1 MTFLKT
7 VQGHQ
12 NSFIKKNFFKFK
24 GLYIIVLVCIGFFV
38 VVFQNC
44 KSDTVST
51 SKTSQPGDSGSSLS
65 YERGYIIA
73 HLPSEGEGMSKD
85 KFDLNTDVH
94 LKMKHVHPDA
104 NNFKWSVTRGFESIV
119 DSQTKNQNKY
129 QHRFTQIGSYTVLAT
144 AYQGGRLL
152 TSSNKQIVIG
162 AECPL
167 DNILEIELQSGS
179 FTSDSS
185 VTLTLRDASDFTD
198 IAWKVT
204 LPSSPSKQDFNGATL
219 TVDLT
224 GESSGSLIIEVSAVD
239 SAGCLVYR
247 KKELQVTENLQP
259 YINPFQI
266 TDDGQEV
273 AVTLENNDIYKY
285 RRPQGNT
292 QMLNLDI
299 KNTDRCE
306 FQVDRKERSSI
317 SCQGAIDISLS
328 SNTECQETLVNIFL
342 EDQADSSYQS
352 YQYYNYCPANNK
364 ICYFGSIEGRMGQH
378 FCSKSLALASRGDQ
392 RPDLVTDRSID
403 GQCDNSRKNGCVTG
417 EANDGAIAD
426 TEEFYLWHCV
436 GINKGETATDCRKR
450 IPINGQCD
458 NSKRNSCL
466 VGQVNDEA
474 SADTI
479 EFYKWH
485 CEGEHGG
492 RTASNCKKGKP
503 LNGVCNNNVKY
514 RCSIGTPNPTAVKN
528 TKTHYKWKCN
538 GKNGG
543 RISGTCQV
551 GVEVRGACDNSRRN
565 GCRIGTAN
573 AGAVADTS
581 AYYRWKC
588 NGKNGGESS
597 GTCQISKPADGQ
609 CDNTRRNGCQ
619 SGTAN
624 DGVVADTNVY
634 YRWRCDGNGGQNSGT
649 CQMRKQVRGQCD
661 NTRRNGCQAGTAN
674 ARAVADTTV
683 YYRWRCE
690 GQNGG
695 GNSGTCQ
702 IRTSVNGQCDNSRRN
717 GCLTGTSNARAVAD
731 TSTHYKWHCVG
742 LRGGQTATSCQR
754 PRQIRGQCD
763 NSRRNGCRTGTAND
777 GVVADT
783 STYYRWRCDGSGG
796 RNSGTCQINKPPQP
810 QQIRGQCNNSLRN
823 GCQAGTA
830 NAEVIAD
837 TGTYYR
843 WRCDGQNGG
852 QNSGTCQISKPPV
865 SQYQK
870 HTQSITQNSF
880 VSPQTDILLV
890 LDISGSVSSRMKD
903 MVKNGNFIDQFI
915 AGISNVGR
923 RNNMSVSINIAT
935 ILAVADHP
943 WSGKI
948 FFKKEP
954 KVLKSTIHSLK
965 EMRSTLGERFKK
977 RKIISSEERGERYR
991 NQREEMNLKALMES
1005 VTGTHL
1011 TENQKLDFFRPDA
1024 SLIVIFITDET
1035 DVCARANSEYERE
1048 GAKMFCSG
1056 ITHQTVLATL
1066 RNLKGTA
1073 LSIHGIFD
1081 SNVHSN
1087 HPSKPSKEYAYG
1099 IQELVRAVNGVAIPF
1114 KASNA
1119 RVRTGIDS
1127 ILQRVNNN
1135 RLFKPTLGITLRHR
1149 PVAGKTKVLLTNPGS
1164 SPREIP
1170 FVYDSS
1176 ANTIRID
1183 ASNAGTRNAVITVEY
1198 YTTR

>member
-1 MTFLKT
+1 MIFLKT
-7 VQGHQ
+7 VQSHQ
-12 NSFIKKNFFKFK
+12 SHFIRKNFFKFK
-24 GLYIIVLVCIGFFV
+24 GLYIIGLVCIGFLV

-51 SKTSQPGDSGSSLS
+51 SKTSQPGDEASLS

-73 HLPSEGEGMSKD
+73 HLSSEGEGMSKD
-85 KFDLNTDVH
+85 RFEVNTDVH
-94 LKMKHVHPDA
+94 LKMKHVHSDA

-119 DSQTKNQNKY
+119 DSQTTDQNEY
-129 QHRFTQIGSYTVLAT
+129 QHRFTQTGSYTVLAT

-167 DNILEIELQSGS
+167 DNILEIKLQSGS

-198 IAWKVT
+198 ITWKVQ

-219 TVDLT
+219 SIDLT
-224 GESSGSLIIEVSAVD
+224 EALGSLIIEVSAVD

-247 KKELQVTENLQP
+247 KKEIQVTEGLQP

-273 AVTLENNDIYKY
+273 AVVLENNDIYKY

-292 QMLNLDI
+292 QSLNLDI
-299 KNTDRCE
+299 KNAERCE

-342 EDQADSSYQS
+342 EDQADSSYQ
-352 YQYYNYCPANNK
+352 YYNYCPANNE
-364 ICYFGSIEGRMGQH
+364 ICYFGSIEKRMGQH
-378 FCSKSLALASRGDQ
+378 FCSKNLALASRGDQ
-392 RPDLVTDRSID
+392 RPDLMTDRSVD
-403 GQCDNSRKNGCVTG
+403 GECDNSRKNGCVTG

-436 GINKGETATDCRKR
+436 GINNGETATDCRKR

-474 SADTI
+474 ARDTE

-492 RTASNCKKGKP
+492 RTASNCKKGK
-503 LNGVCNNNVKY
+503 
-514 RCSIGTPNPTAVKN
+514 AF
-528 TKTHYKWKCN
+528 
-538 GKNGG
+538 
-543 RISGTCQV
+543 
-551 GVEVRGACDNSRRN
+551 
-565 GCRIGTAN
+565 
-573 AGAVADTS
+573 
-581 AYYRWKC
+581 
-588 NGKNGGESS
+588 
-597 GTCQISKPADGQ
+597 

-619 SGTAN
+619 AGTAN
-624 DGVVADTNVY
+624 DEVVADTNIY
-634 YRWRCDGNGGQNSGT
+634 YRWRCDGDGGQNSGT

-674 ARAVADTTV
+674 ARAVADTST

-702 IRTSVNGQCDNSRRN
+702 IRTSVNGQCDNTRRN

-731 TSTHYKWHCVG
+731 TSTHYKWQCVG
-742 LRGGQTATSCQR
+742 EHGGRTATNCQR

-763 NSRRNGCRTGTAND
+763 NSLRNGCRTGTANARAI
-777 GVVADT
+777 ADT
-783 STYYRWRCDGSGG
+783 GRHYRWRCDGENGG
-796 RNSGTCQINKPPQP
+796 GNSGTCQINKPP
-810 QQIRGQCNNSLRN
+810 
-823 GCQAGTA
+823 
-830 NAEVIAD
+830 E
-837 TGTYYR
+837 
-843 WRCDGQNGG
+843 
-852 QNSGTCQISKPPV
+852 
-865 SQYQK
+865 YQK
-870 HTQSITQNSF
+870 HTQSITQSN
-880 VSPQTDILLV
+880 VVKPQTDILFV
-890 LDISGSVSSRMKD
+890 LDPSGSMSNFMQVFTN
-903 MVKNGNFIDQFI
+903 NGAIKWFIDSLHREADF
-915 AGISNVGR
+915 
-923 RNNMSVSINIAT
+923 NIAT
-935 ILAVADHP
+935 ILAIVDDEL
-943 WSGKI
+943 SGRI
-948 FFKKEP
+948 FPTENAP
-954 KVLKSTIHSLK
+954 KVLKSRIHSRTQIRDGLQK
-965 EMRSTLGERFKK
+965 KFKK
-977 RKIISSEERGERYR
+977 RKISNQRDWTDRHR

-1005 VTGTHL
+1005 VTTRL
-1011 TENQKLDFFRPDA
+1011 TENQRLDFFRPDA
-1024 SLIVIFITDET
+1024 SLIVIFITNEE
-1035 DVCARANSEYERE
+1035 DVCARYPSYARTLSYKPPKNNDEHKWEQE
-1048 GAKMFCSG
+1048 GAEMFCSG

-1066 RNLKGTA
+1066 KNLKGPA

-1081 SNVHSN
+1081 SKIHSG
-1087 HPSKPSKEYAYG
+1087 HPSEPDKDYAYG
-1099 IQELVRAVNGVAIPF
+1099 IQELVRAVNGVAMPF
-1114 KASNA
+1114 NHNYRSSFQTIFN
-1119 RVRTGIDS
+1119 
-1127 ILQRVNNN
+1127 QVNTK
-1135 RLFKPTLGITLRHR
+1135 LFKPTLGITLRYR
-1149 PVAGKTKVLLTNPGS
+1149 PVESKTKVLLTNPGS

-1170 FVYDSS
+1170 FVYNSS

-1183 ASNAGTRNAVITVEY
+1183 ASNAGTQNSVITVEY
-1198 YTTR
+1198 YTIR